1 MKLIERINPFQIPAS
16 ISPNDTLKVLRERI
30 LQFILLIA
38 SVTGLIVIIL
48 TTLRDI
54 QRQRWDLI
62 AVYLTVYLITVLI
75 AIFRDLPLNLRVTI
89 VALEVFTI
97 GMVDLLQT
105 GMSGEGRI
113 FLVTFSILTAA
124 LLGQGDKKTGFT
136 LNFGIFGIVIAL
148 SSVWIVAFLMTTGR
162 IPVPSMQEMAT
173 SGSFSEWVNGNFVF
187 LLAAGLAVGS
197 VLSLVSGLNT
207 ALSQQQDLANQ
218 LSAQSETLENRVKER
233 TSQIST
239 QNSRLEAAT
248 LITQQVFRSTNM
260 EEILNAA
267 VNIISKEFQYE
278 HVGIYLLDN
287 NKEFAILR
295 AAAGEAGKTMLQNGH
310 RLKIGEVG
318 IVGFTV
324 SRGEPRIASNVAQD
338 SFHHKNPLL
347 PNTQAEMALPLLSN
361 QSVIGALDIQ
371 SNRANDFTQE
381 EVKILQL
388 ITNQL
393 SLAIEKA
400 SLVENLQQTVQSLEM
415 AQSQIVWNAW
425 KQHLQQDTGLYA
437 YRFKN
442 QKVENV
448 LVHTPE
454 SEKSLREG
462 KKVIQVH
469 QTDSTAP
476 ASTTVSIPI
485 KIQNQVLGVLNVRV
499 NREQVPQDLL
509 TLLDSSVDRLSL
521 ALENARLMEEAQSR
535 ADEEHLVSEIT
546 TRLRSSID
554 VDSILETAAEE
565 LGKSMGVSEVI
576 IQLMD
581 SQS

>member
-1 MKLIERINPFQIPAS
+1 MKLFERINPLQIPAS

-75 AIFRDLPLNLRVTI
+75 AIFRDLPLNLRAII

-113 FLVTFSILTAA
+113 FLVTFAILTAA
-124 LLGQGDKKTGFT
+124 LLGQDKKETGFT
-136 LNFGIFGIVIAL
+136 LNIGIAGFVIAL
-148 SSVWIVAFLMTTGR
+148 ISVWLVAFLMTTGR
-162 IPVPSMQEMAT
+162 IPVPSMEEMAT

-207 ALSQQQDLANQ
+207 ALSRQRDLASQ
-218 LSAQSETLENRVKER
+218 LSAQSETLEKRVEER
-233 TSQIST
+233 TSQITT
-239 QNSRLEAAT
+239 QNSRLEAVT
-248 LITQQVFRSTNM
+248 MITQQVFRSTNL

-267 VNIISKEFQYE
+267 VSIISREFLYE

-287 NKEFAILR
+287 SKEFAVLR

-324 SRGEPRIASNVAQD
+324 SRGEPRIAPNVAQD

-347 PNTQAEMALPLLSN
+347 PNTQAEMALPLLAN
-361 QSVIGALDIQ
+361 ESVIGALDIQ
-371 SNRANDFTQE
+371 SNRVNDFTQE

-400 SLVENLQQTVQSLEM
+400 TLVENLQQTVQSLEM

-425 KQHLQQDTGLYA
+425 KQHLQQETGLYA
-437 YRFKN
+437 YRFRN

-454 SEKSLREG
+454 SEKALREG
-462 KKVIQVH
+462 EKVIQVH
-469 QTDSTAP
+469 QTDSTTP
-476 ASTTVSIPI
+476 ASTSVSIPI

-499 NREQVPQDLL
+499 NREQVPQDML

-546 TRLRSSID
+546 SRLRSSID

>member
-287 NKEFAILR
+287 SKEFAILR

>member
-1 MKLIERINPFQIPAS
+1 MKFFERINPFQTPAS
-16 ISPNDTLKVLRERI
+16 ISPDDTLKVLRERI

-62 AVYLTVYLITVLI
+62 AVYLTIYVITVLI
-75 AIFRDLPLNLRVTI
+75 AVFRNLPLNLRTII

-113 FLVTFSILTAA
+113 FLVTFAILTAA

-136 LNFGIFGIVIAL
+136 LNIGIAGIVIAL
-148 SSVWIVAFLMTTGR
+148 ISVWLAAFLMTTGR
-162 IPVPSMQEMAT
+162 IPVPSTEEMAT

-207 ALSQQQDLANQ
+207 ALSRQRDLAGQ
-218 LSAQSETLENRVKER
+218 LSAQSETLEKRVEER
-233 TSQIST
+233 TSQISI
-239 QNSRLEAAT
+239 QNSRLEAAN
-248 LITQQVFRSTNM
+248 LITQQVFRSTNL
-260 EEILNAA
+260 EESLNAA
-267 VNIISKEFQYE
+267 VSIISREFQYE

-287 NKEFAILR
+287 SKEFAVLR

-310 RLKIGEVG
+310 RLKMGELG
-318 IVGFTV
+318 IVGFAV

-338 SFHHKNPLL
+338 SFYHKNPLL
-347 PNTQAEMALPLLSN
+347 PNTQAEMALPLLAN
-361 QSVIGALDIQ
+361 ESVIGALDIQ

-400 SLVENLQQTVQSLEM
+400 SLMENLQQTVQSLEM
-415 AQSQIVWNAW
+415 VQSQIVWNAW
-425 KQHLQQDTGLYA
+425 KQHLQQETGLYA

-454 SEKSLREG
+454 SEKALREG

-469 QTDSTAP
+469 QTDSNSP

-499 NREQVPQDLL
+499 NRTQVPQDLL

-535 ADEEHLVSEIT
+535 ADEEHLVSKIT
-546 TRLRSSID
+546 ARLRSSID